1 MNTFHLQIV
10 TPDGECFS
18 GEVESL
24 LIRTDSG
31 DTEIL
36 AGHADYIA
44 PIGTGRARIR
54 VGGADRYASA
64 SHGILTVSK
73 SGVKLAA
80 VTFEFAENIDIE
92 RARQAKAA
100 AEQKIKEAH
109 DDRALMMA
117 HAKLERAIARI
128 RAYELK

>member
-1 MNTFHLQIV
+1 MSSFHLEIA

-36 AGHADYIA
+36 KGHEDYIA
-44 PIGTGRARIR
+44 PIGTGRARIK
-54 VGGADRYASA
+54 VGGVNRYASA
-64 SHGILTVSK
+64 SRGIVA
-73 SGVKLAA
+73 VKEGKVTLAA

-92 RARQAKAA
+92 RAKRAKAL
-100 AEQKIKEAH
+100 AEEKIASAK
-109 DDRALMMA
+109 DDKALALA